1 MKLMSERLGHAT
13 AAFTQDVSMHAIPAL
28 EEAAAKQVADL
39 VFGDEEAGE
48 SQPRRE
54 QENGLSFDTRGRTQ
68 EGGPGGQGGPP
79 WPTLIPIASLAQR
92 PELRLVDRPDASL
105 VGRHT
110 RPDRDA
116 EDPAGTTG
124 GSSPAV
130 HVSDTVGQTQNAA
143 MTGHELV
150 GDLQGES
157 LDTHLL
163 EIDDSTSEPLPNLGV
178 TNQ

>member
-1 MKLMSERLGHAT
+1 MSERLGHAT

-92 PELRLVDRPDASL
+92 PELGLVDRPDASL

-130 HVSDTVGQTQNAA
+130 HVSDTVGQAQNAA

-157 LDTHLL
+157 LDTAPSR
-163 EIDDSTSEPLPNLGV
+163 DR
-178 TNQ
+178 